1 MHMKVLCYSLRVGL
15 RLGLVHNTG
24 EREGE
29 REREREGGGGVCTQP
44 FHPSLCR
51 PARESTSVSKIF
63 RKILV
68 CEVSPFESKQYA
80 L

>member
-24 EREGE
+24 ERE
-29 REREREGGGGVCTQP
+29 RERGGGGVCVCTQP

>member
-24 EREGE
+24 ERE
-29 REREREGGGGVCTQP
+29 RERERGGGCVHNHFTP
-44 FHPSLCR
+44 LF
-51 PARESTSVSKIF
+51 ARESTSVSKIF

>member
-24 EREGE
+24 ERE
-29 REREREGGGGVCTQP
+29 REREGGGGVCVCTQP

>member
-24 EREGE
+24 ERE
-29 REREREGGGGVCTQP
+29 RERVCTQP

-51 PARESTSVSKIF
+51 PAGESTSVSKIF

>member
-24 EREGE
+24 ERE
-29 REREREGGGGVCTQP
+29 REGGGGVHTQP

>member
-24 EREGE
+24 ERE
-29 REREREGGGGVCTQP
+29 RGGGVCTQP
-44 FHPSLCR
+44 FHSSLCR

>member
-15 RLGLVHNTG
+15 RLGLVHNT
-24 EREGE
+24 EE
-29 REREREGGGGVCTQP
+29 REREREGGGVCVCTQP